1 MNLKE
6 KIRTI
11 PDFPKKGIMFRDITT
26 LLADPEAMEHTV
38 SLMSERYDAQK
49 VDKVAGIE
57 SRGFIFGAL
66 LAQRLNAGFIPI
78 RKEGKLPFETVKEEY
93 DLEYGTDCVEIHRD
107 AIDAGDNVVIV
118 DDLVAT
124 GGTIL
129 ASINLIQKLGANV
142 VGVSYVIDLPDVG
155 GREKIREFNPHYLVE
170 FEGE

>member
-6 KIRTI
+6 RIRTI

-26 LLADPEAMEHTV
+26 LLADPEAME
-38 SLMSERYDAQK
+38 YAIAQMAEK
-49 VDKVAGIE
+49 YQGKQIDKVAGIE

-66 LAQRLNAGFIPI
+66 LAQKLQAGFVPV
-78 RKEGKLPFETVKEEY
+78 RKAGKLPYDTIKEEY
-93 DLEYGTDCVEIHRD
+93 ELEYGTDCIEVHSD
-107 AIDAGDNVVIV
+107 AIAAGDEVVIV

-129 ASINLIQKLGANV
+129 ACINLVKKIGGKIA
-142 VGVSYVIDLPDVG
+142 GVSYVIDLPEVG
-155 GREKIREFNPHYLVE
+155 GRAKIEQYEPHFLVE